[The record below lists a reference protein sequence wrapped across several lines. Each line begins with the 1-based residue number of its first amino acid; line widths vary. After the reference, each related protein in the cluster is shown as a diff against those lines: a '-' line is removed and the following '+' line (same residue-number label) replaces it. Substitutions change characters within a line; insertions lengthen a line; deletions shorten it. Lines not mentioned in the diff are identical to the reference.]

1 MPVLRA
7 AVFVALAL
15 SLSSCGSRSAS
26 DLAAPSSSSTAGSAS
41 PTGRAAGDGDSL
53 ERDQRGRGRGRVR
66 HVLLLSIDGLHALDL
81 SSFVAAHPTSALALL
96 SARGVTYTSARAPTP
111 SDSFPGLLALVTGG
125 TPRTTGVYY
134 DDSYDRTLF
143 APGSGCAGNPGSE
156 IVYDETVDHDLTQ
169 LFSGGIDPVNL
180 PLELT
185 EAGDCRPVYPHQ
197 FLRVNTVFEVVHE
210 AGLRTAWSDKHPS
223 YDLVNGPSGRGV
235 DDLYTPEIN
244 SNVAGAPV
252 TNGVDLAAS
261 LGDCDATNSLGAG
274 NVAVFTDCGPTIEAY
289 DDVKVQ
295 AILNQIAG
303 RRSDGSPGEGVPAIF
318 GMNFQAV
325 SVGQKLP
332 VGGYKDAAGTPSD
345 LLAHALAHTDASIGR
360 MVDALEA
367 RHLLQSTLI
376 VVSAKHGQSPVD
388 RSRLQMKKK
397 ATQAPDRSVQDP
409 LDFVNAVDPGV
420 DADVFNFPGQTNGA
434 GPYAIHGHLQTD
446 DVGVLWLQ
454 DRSASNVAGV
464 VDALTRNAFAI
475 HATVLPPGTLF
486 TTSVVSGAELAR
498 IFGDPSAPGSLA
510 AARAP
515 DVFIQPDEGV
525 IYSNS
530 TKKIAEHGGGA
541 PGDVDVALLVAAPG
555 LKARAVSEPVTTM
568 QVAPTI
574 LEALGLD
581 GDELQAVRRE
591 HVTSLPHLRL
601 HGS

>member
-1 MPVLRA
+1 MLARRVLSTA
-7 AVFVALAL
+7 VALLVGACGGRTANDIAASSPSAA
-15 SLSSCGSRSAS
+15 SLAER
-26 DLAAPSSSSTAGSAS
+26 TAKG
-41 PTGRAAGDGDSL
+41 GGDGAAEGR
-53 ERDQRGRGRGRVR
+53 ERGAPHRRSVR
-66 HVLLLSIDGLHALDL
+66 HVLLLSVDGLHALDL
-81 SSFVAAHPTSALALL
+81 SRFVADHPSSALARL
-96 SARGVTYTSARAPTP
+96 SRRGVTYTAARATTP

-125 TPRTTGVYY
+125 TPRVTGVYY

-143 APGSGCAGNPGSE
+143 PPGSGCAGKPGSE

-185 EAGDCRPVYPHQ
+185 AGGECRPVFPHQ
-197 FLRVNTVFEVVHE
+197 FLKVNTMFEVIHE

-244 SNVAGAPV
+244 SNVAGAPI

-261 LGDCDATNSLGAG
+261 LSRCDATNSLGPG
-274 NVAVFTDCGPTIEAY
+274 NVAVYTDCGPTIEAY
-289 DDVKVQ
+289 DDVKVH
-295 AILNQIAG
+295 AILNQVAG
-303 RRSDGSPGEGVPAIF
+303 RRSDGGPGDGVPAIF

-325 SVGQKLP
+325 SVAQKLP
-332 VGGYKDAAGTPSD
+332 VGGYEDAAGTPSD
-345 LLAHALAHTDASIGR
+345 LLAQPLAHTDASIGR
-360 MVDALEA
+360 MIDSLQA
-367 RHLLQSTLI
+367 RHLLESTLV

-388 RSRLQMKKK
+388 RARLQMKKK
-397 ATQAPDRSVQDP
+397 ATQAADHTVEDP

-420 DADVFNFPGQTNGA
+420 DADVFSFPGQTNGA
-434 GPYAIHGHLQTD
+434 GPYAVKGHLQTD
-446 DVGVLWLQ
+446 DVGILWLQ
-454 DRSASNVAGV
+454 DRSPANVSGV
-464 VDALTRNAFAI
+464 VDALTLNAAAI
-475 HATVLPPGTLF
+475 HATTLPPGTLF
-486 TTSVVSGAELAR
+486 TSNIVSGTELVR
-498 IFGDPSAPGSLA
+498 IFGDPSVPGSVA

-541 PGDVDVALLVAAPG
+541 PGDVNVALLVAG
-555 LKARAVSEPVTTM
+555 LRREARAVEEPVTTT

-581 GDELQAVRRE
+581 REALEAVRRE
-591 HVTSLPHLRL
+591 HVAPLPHL
-601 HGS
+601 HF